1 MKKKK
6 KPEIVVLN
14 NIYKLVCL
22 VLVYGG
28 SNLSIRDGLFHF
40 FCVKIARMPFI
51 FSRILNYCI

>member
-1 MKKKK
+1 MKKKQQ
-6 KPEIVVLN
+6 PEIVVLN

-40 FCVKIARMPFI
+40 CV
-51 FSRILNYCI
+51 